1 MTKRTMGLHIEKENP
16 VASLMPHA
24 SPYYYTD
31 FGAAYLGDA
40 AILLKKVPDESI
52 DLVLTSP
59 PYALVFK
66 KEYGNV
72 DAKDY
77 IAWFLSFSD
86 DIKRVLKP
94 TGSFVLNIGGCWN
107 KGAPTRSLYQ
117 FELLI
122 ALSKK
127 FHLAQEFFWYNPAK
141 LPAPAEWVNVR
152 RIRVKDSVEYVWW
165 LSKTENPK
173 ADNRKVLAP
182 YSADMER
189 IIKKGYRAKRR
200 PSGHNI
206 TPKFQKDQGGS
217 IPPNLLR
224 IGNTDSSSGYLQ
236 RCEEEELSPH
246 PARFPSELPE
256 FFIRFLTDPGDIVLD
271 PFGGS
276 NVTGRAADRLKRQWL
291 CFELVEDYLKGSR
304 FRFGFTY

>member
-1 MTKRTMGLHIEKENP
+1 MKKNTHLHVDQENP
-16 VASLMPHA
+16 MATLMPDIT
-24 SPYYYTD
+24 PYYYTD
-31 FGAAYLGDA
+31 FGAAYLGDSA
-40 AILLKKVPDESI
+40 QLLKKVPSESV

-77 IAWFLSFSD
+77 IEWFLSFSD

-94 TGSFVLNIGGCWN
+94 SGSFVLNIGGCWN

-117 FELLI
+117 FELLL
-122 ALSKK
+122 ALAKK

-165 LSKTENPK
+165 LSKAEDPK
-173 ADNRKVLAP
+173 ADNRRVLAP
-182 YSADMER
+182 YSPDMER
-189 IIKKGYRAKRR
+189 LIKNGYRAKRR

-206 TPKFQKDQGGS
+206 TSKFQKDQGGS

-224 IGNTDSSSGYLQ
+224 IGNTDSSSDYLKK
-236 RCEEEELSPH
+236 CEETGVAPH
-246 PARFPSELPE
+246 PARFPPELPE
-256 FFIRFLTDPGDIVLD
+256 FFIKFLTDPGDLVLD

-276 NVTGRAADRLKRQWL
+276 NVTGRAAEDLKRRWL
-291 CFELVEDYLKGSR
+291 CFDLVKEYLDGSK
-304 FRFGFTY
+304 FRFDFTY